1 MNTLYGL
8 ENLDVYIDIAE
19 IQPLLDVIFPDNL
32 NYVELLDYEETVE
45 GTLENSVSRYSL
57 IVALKQTISFEVP
70 LLNSITLGVVA
81 DNPEKWPLLQI
92 EIETSQDVTA
102 VTLKYF
108 PLHVKIDNP
117 YLQTISSSE
126 EGSVD
131 GFEFEIEGTIK
142 VGTDLTLQAKVESF
156 SLPLFTIVQSGMQFS
171 LNECKII
178 SHPNDVSTAVEALG
192 FDQHYRGIHA
202 LNAQFKWDIPFTLFG
217 RQVPGIELDVENLA
231 IGNQGL
237 SVETTFDWDVVVVN
251 GRIDVVQS
259 GMAGDLFQTG
269 WQCALQQLQLNVQ
282 RNQIT
287 GSAITGLLRLGFLE
301 QLVKVEL
308 GYQYVT
314 AELIKYAI
322 SLTQHNATPLV
333 IPLGG
338 IGNELS
344 ISDFS
349 LSGDFTSAGEF
360 TVSGQASV
368 ALSLP
373 GIQFASNNLSFELTH
388 TNDQDSLLFNLNN
401 LELESFG
408 EISECQLAIVFVK
421 NNDEHEL
428 VLLKLISQMAWLDL
442 SNRFQLNESISLLPT
457 PLDNTTVDLVLAWQQ
472 QTLHFSMIAELD
484 SLDSLFEFLPSEFK
498 PSVKD
503 AGIDIEL
510 TLEETEFVGE
520 LGVSCSLKLPELTQ
534 HPLSD
539 VITVIGGDEDG
550 WIDVRISANLLSENT
565 ENTEDSEISA
575 GLQVQLKDLLSIQVQ
590 IPGLPLPNA
599 PVTIE
604 LQEIF
609 LALNND
615 QQGIKGE
622 MKFSGYFQLH
632 PILPDFIQTAVPPQI
647 IELLDHLLA
656 VAKGTDLTGRAELL
670 IGFANDQLWLESAL
684 SFEQANIQ
692 LDLFDMLAQGLGRV
706 SSVFGEQ
713 SSSDIDIDI
722 EVSVALESIFLR
734 LGSAN
739 AEADLPFAFGF
750 NALLNF
756 ASVVDFPLV
765 FELTDQKLSFGVTEL
780 IIPIAVP
787 KLPFST
793 YDLSELKDESG
804 SWDVTTHW
812 VNRLA
817 PELEQLISNLSV
829 DFDAVKEELIILKA
843 AEPQN
848 KQRIFELQYRIIPKL
863 QTELFDSVGKR
874 FIYQAILA
882 IHQKLS
888 AVNRGQYEQYIELY
902 QSNVDATLGWVGF
915 DTQLTFNIKD
925 AKFVLPFNNPSDI
938 RVEGSA
944 SFGGVEPDSVFAPLA
959 DIELTLGISADA
971 IYFALEGGIP
981 SIPLPD
987 FGRYPGSAAKLDKL
1001 AIGYGY
1007 AKNSL
1012 KIDFAGEL
1020 ILSNK
1025 LIDDADT
1032 SDEVGVGIRL
1042 PKNSKLRFKLDLI
1055 PITLGEVDFL
1065 LPLVDFD
1072 IDLHSEPPPPPPPM
1086 DGQCRPAW
1094 DGLQLIVPDVVQ
1106 AGLKKFKYSPF
1117 YGPILA
1123 ANGALALDLKLGNDE
1138 QGISYITD
1146 YSYIGPIAGALI
1158 IPLLADTSPFF
1169 ERLCTRIQ
1177 LAGFGLSFDLTRPFP
1192 KPSPLLVF
1200 ELLGLISEPT
1210 WEIDPNGDIANL
1222 MYAQLYHGK
1231 ITAPVAVEHM
1241 FPKFE
1246 GFDQDFSGRVNVA
1259 SVITIGQQ
1267 IQSWLTEVNNMVSS
1281 STEQASLQFDQITNA
1296 SLNENI
1302 QNLLSLLPLSM
1313 RFVERQGRWLT
1324 FDANAFFYLALPQDL
1339 VAHYQAKEG
1348 IINDDPQTGQNIQYR
1363 NKFESADL
1371 SDFEAFNFGLKRG
1384 QGNWTV
1390 QEGKLVQANNVGD
1403 NSPARYGAMLIQKY
1417 IDIDNGYISLNV
1429 KSSDNDGMGVIFHFQ
1444 AKDSFY
1450 RFRMTDEQQ
1459 RWHLDKIVKSKV
1471 ETLFEQTAQFV
1482 KDKDYVIA
1490 VQFSSNQNAD
1500 THIQIWVDNKVWCN
1514 LIDES
1519 SELTHG
1525 LIGFDSWWNKGLEF
1539 DNIEIRQKSPLSLS
1553 VGQAIDAEQL
1563 QRLNEEF
1570 SLDNQTLPS
1579 IFNEFSAQ
1587 DAIAAMPTDN
1597 QASVIVASEV
1607 KIFEQHRMFMLGYI
1621 KSNGEFNLLSGL
1633 DVTPFELA
1641 IAGITLPIPIQLSA
1655 RISLKGKS
1663 AGANSFVKLTTLF
1676 YADWTILKGTYTNEP
1691 AARLLIGSSD
1701 KPISLIMTSDLTFSI
1716 KGRADLLLFGNALKI
1731 SGELDAS
1738 HAHCLL
1744 SGDIEFA
1751 PQLTIA
1757 DKRLLSISGQSSGR
1771 IGPAN
1776 LLELVGNGQMYLFE
1790 KAFSAGHIVITQN
1803 QISLSASLGKYRGIN
1818 PDVWSVG
1825 GFILQ
1830 KPRAQLSGKINFED
1844 VLEGHFP
1851 QTKFQGEISFGIFG
1865 AAIRGK
1871 GLFEFSKNNWLLLV
1885 EGELKWLEQQWL
1897 MGKIIISNLGLTIQ
1911 GRADFTLPLSAQQLG
1926 GSLQIAGMVLN
1937 LSLHGEF
1944 KLNNVGQLVGWKA
1957 RLNWQLALQLPG
1969 TEDEQQSLPIASQNI
1984 SLSGS
1989 NQGTDAND
1997 LLELVELFEFDK
2009 LTLFDLSN
2017 VSVQV
2022 PTVDIN
2028 NTTDFYLSPQ
2038 QQTISGL
2045 SIEVPIVTFNSE
2057 DSDGEAN
2064 TLLLPIPPIYIQD
2077 THFSVPNVT
2086 VPIPTLKSE
2095 QNSNSPNILFSL
2107 PSFGTEQANLGQFSL
2122 EDQFKLKLG
2131 WQRGKL
2137 GVIVKIGNNEPEFF
2151 AFPA

>member
-8 ENLDVYIDIAE
+8 DNLDAYIDIIE
-19 IQPLLDVIFPDNL
+19 IQPLLDVIFPNNL
-32 NYVELLDYEETVE
+32 NYVELLNYEETAE
-45 GTLENSVSRYSL
+45 GTLESSVSRYSL

-117 YLQTISSSE
+117 YLQTISNSE
-126 EGSVD
+126 EDLGD

-142 VGTDLTLQAKVESF
+142 VGTDLTLQATLESF

-171 LNECKII
+171 LNECTII
-178 SHPNDVSTAVEALG
+178 SHPNDVSPALETLG
-192 FDQHYRGIHA
+192 FDQNFRGIHA
-202 LNAQFKWDIPFTLFG
+202 LNAQFNWDIPFTLFG

-237 SVETTFDWDVVVVN
+237 SVETTFDWDVVVAN
-251 GRIDVVQS
+251 GRIDVPQS

-269 WQCALQQLQLNVQ
+269 WQCALEQLQLNVQ

-287 GSAITGLLRLGFLE
+287 GSAATGLFRLGFLE
-301 QLVKVEL
+301 QLVKVNL

-322 SLTQHNATPLV
+322 SFTEHNATPLV

-349 LSGDFTSAGEF
+349 LSGNFTSTGEF
-360 TVSGQASV
+360 TVSGQANIL
-368 ALSLP
+368 LSLP
-373 GIQFASNNLSFELTH
+373 GIQFAANNLSFELRH
-388 TNDQDSLLFNLNN
+388 TNVQDSLLLNLNN

-428 VLLKLISQMAWLDL
+428 VQLELISQMAWLDL
-442 SNRFQLNESISLLPT
+442 SNRFQLNNSISLLPK
-457 PLDNTTVDLVLAWQQ
+457 PLNNATVDLVLAWQQ
-472 QTLHFSMIAELD
+472 QTLHFSIKTELD

-503 AGIDIEL
+503 AAIDIEL
-510 TLEETEFVGE
+510 ILEETEFVGE
-520 LGVSCSLKLPELTQ
+520 LGVSCSLKLPEFTP

-539 VITVIGGDEDG
+539 AITIISGDEDG
-550 WIDVRISANLLSENT
+550 WIDVRISANMLSNNPDNEEN
-565 ENTEDSEISA
+565 SETSA
-575 GLQVQLKDLLSIQVQ
+575 GLQVQLKDLISIQMQ

-609 LALNND
+609 LALNNE
-615 QQGIKGE
+615 QQGVKGE
-622 MKFSGYFQLH
+622 MKFTGDFQLH
-632 PILPDFIQTAVPPQI
+632 PILPNFIQTAAPPQI
-647 IELLDHLLA
+647 IELLDRLLA
-656 VAKGTDLTGRAELL
+656 VAKGADLTGRAELL
-670 IGFANDQLWLESAL
+670 IGFANDQIWLESAL

-692 LDLFDMLAQGLGRV
+692 LDLFDMLAQGL
-706 SSVFGEQ
+706 SSVNSMFGEQ
-713 SSSDIDIDI
+713 SSSEIDIDI
-722 EVSVALESIFLR
+722 EVSVELESIFLR

-739 AEADLPFAFGF
+739 TEADLPSTFAFGF

-756 ASVVDFPLV
+756 ASVVDIPLV
-765 FELTDQKLSFGVTEL
+765 FELTDQKLSFGLAEL
-780 IIPIAVP
+780 IIPIVVP

-793 YDLSELKDESG
+793 DDLFELKDESG
-804 SWDVTTHW
+804 SWDITTHW

-817 PELEQLISNLSV
+817 PELDQLISNLSV
-829 DFDAVKEELIILKA
+829 AFDAVKEELIALKA
-843 AEPQN
+843 AEAQN
-848 KQRIFELQYRIIPKL
+848 KQKIFELQYRTIPKL

-874 FIYQAILA
+874 FIYQAVLA

-925 AKFVLPFNNPSDI
+925 AKFVLPFNNPSEI

-944 SFGGVEPDSVFAPLA
+944 SFGGVEPGSVFAPLA

-987 FGRYPGSAAKLDKL
+987 FGRYPGSSAKLDKL

-1020 ILSNK
+1020 ILSNE

-1032 SDEVGVGIRL
+1032 SDEVGAGIRL
-1042 PKNSKLRFKLDLI
+1042 PKNSKLKFKLDLI
-1055 PITLGEVDFL
+1055 PIVLGEVDFL

-1106 AGLKKFKYSPF
+1106 AGIKKFKYSPF

-1123 ANGALALDLKLGNDE
+1123 ANGELALDLKLGNDE

-1146 YSYIGPIAGALI
+1146 YSYIGPIAGVLI

-1231 ITAPVAVEHM
+1231 ITAPPAVERM

-1259 SVITIGQQ
+1259 SVIAIGQQ
-1267 IQSWLTEVNNMVSS
+1267 IQSWLNEVNEMVVSS
-1281 STEQASLQFDQITNA
+1281 AEQASLQFDRISNE
-1296 SLNENI
+1296 SLNDNI

-1313 RFVERQGRWLT
+1313 RFVERQGRWLS

-1348 IINDDPQTGQNIQYR
+1348 IINDDPQTGQNIKYQ
-1363 NKFESADL
+1363 NNFESADL
-1371 SDFEAFNFGLKRG
+1371 TDFEAFNFGLKRG

-1390 QEGKLVQANNVGD
+1390 QEGKLIQDNNVGD

-1417 IDIDNGYISLNV
+1417 IDIENGHISFNA

-1450 RFRMTDEQQ
+1450 RFRMTEEQQ
-1459 RWHLDKIVKSKV
+1459 RWHLDKIVKGKI

-1482 KDKDYVIA
+1482 KGKYYDIA
-1490 VQFSSNQNAD
+1490 VQLASNQNTG

-1525 LIGFDSWWNKGLEF
+1525 LIGFDSWWNKGVEF

-1553 VGQAIDAEQL
+1553 VGRTIDEEQL
-1563 QRLNEEF
+1563 QRLNEAF
-1570 SLDNQTLPS
+1570 SLENQALPS
-1579 IFNEFSAQ
+1579 IFNEFSAR
-1587 DAIAAMPTDN
+1587 DAIAAMPTDR

-1633 DVTPFELA
+1633 DVSPFELA

-1655 RISLKGKS
+1655 RASLKGKS

-1676 YADWTILKGTYTNEP
+1676 YADWIILSGTFTNEP
-1691 AARLLIGSSD
+1691 SVRLLIGSSE

-1716 KGRADLLLFGNALKI
+1716 KGSAVLQLFGNALQI

-1738 HAHCLL
+1738 QAHCILN
-1744 SGDIEFA
+1744 GDIDFA

-1757 DKRLLSISGQSSGR
+1757 GKRLLSISGYSSGR
-1771 IGPAN
+1771 IGPSN
-1776 LLELVGNGQMYLFE
+1776 LLDLVGNGQIYLFE
-1790 KAFSAGHIVITQN
+1790 KAFVAGRIAITQN
-1803 QISLSASLGKYRGIN
+1803 QISLSASLGSSRGRN
-1818 PDVWSVG
+1818 PDVWSVA
-1825 GFILQ
+1825 GFVLQ
-1830 KPRAQLSGKINFED
+1830 EPRAQLLGEINFED

-1851 QTKFQGEISFGIFG
+1851 QTKFQGDIAFGFFG
-1865 AAIRGK
+1865 ANIEGK
-1871 GLFEFSKNNWLLLV
+1871 GQFEFSKNKWLLSV

-1897 MGKIIISNLGLTIQ
+1897 MGKIRISDSGLTIH
-1911 GRADFTLPLSAQQLG
+1911 GKADFTLPLSAQQLG
-1926 GSLQIAGMVLN
+1926 GNLQIAGMVLN
-1937 LSLHGEF
+1937 LSLYGEF
-1944 KLNNVGQLVGWKA
+1944 ELNNLGQLVRWNA
-1957 RLNWQLALQLPG
+1957 QLNWQLALQLPE
-1969 TEDEQQSLPIASQNI
+1969 TENEQQSLPIASQNI
-1984 SLSGS
+1984 SLIGYNSGTNS
-1989 NQGTDAND
+1989 
-1997 LLELVELFEFDK
+1997 LFELIELFEFDQ

-2017 VSVQV
+2017 ISVPV
-2022 PTVDIN
+2022 PTIDMED
-2028 NTTDFYLSPQ
+2028 TTDFYPSLQ
-2038 QQTISGL
+2038 QKTISGL
-2045 SIEVPIVTFNSE
+2045 SINLPIVTPNALDPDDE
-2057 DSDGEAN
+2057 PND
-2064 TLLLPIPPIYIQD
+2064 LLFPVPPIYKQD
-2077 THFSVPNVT
+2077 TLFPLPTAT
-2086 VPIPTLKSE
+2086 VSIPTLKSE
-2095 QNSNSPNILFSL
+2095 QNSNRSNILFSL
-2107 PSFGTEQANLGQFSL
+2107 PSFGTEQVNLGEFSL
-2122 EDQFKLKLG
+2122 EDQFQLKLG
-2131 WQRGKL
+2131 WQRDKL
-2137 GVIVKIGNNEPEFF
+2137 GIIVKIGNNVAKFF